1 MINKNCDY
9 IGMLA
14 DAEKY
19 DTCVVIVLQNK
30 SNNSATDESAKDFKP
45 WDFYQPKVMGKAI
58 NDNQLKEI
66 CIKLLK
72 EQLDSES
79 FKLCISDFYKFAHDL
94 GNDETQ
100 FNEND
105 ADQWLFAFDI
115 FCCEC
120 DEALR
125 GNNKYNLSDKY
136 VELISKIDYYRFM
149 DKDAKFYLIHYIN
162 SSIEIVDA
170 SDNQQYLE
178 TRIKEFT
185 TDPPK
190 LDDSDQDLLNADLSD
205 EEFFN
210 IRMQRIRERRE
221 KEEELWERSCL
232 INHNGYR
239 YTDRDKDHYIIIKA

>member
-1 MINKNCDY
+1 MMNGY

-14 DAEKY
+14 DSEKY
-19 DTCVVIVLQNK
+19 NTCVVITLQNK
-30 SNNSATDESAKDFKP
+30 SDNSADESAEDFKP
-45 WDFYQPKVMGKAI
+45 WNFYQPKIIGKAG
-58 NDNQLKEI
+58 NDNQLKKI
-66 CIKLLK
+66 YIKSLK
-72 EQLDSES
+72 EQIDSES
-79 FKLCISDFYKFAHDL
+79 FKLCMSDFCKFVHDL
-94 GNDETQ
+94 GSDETQ
-100 FNEND
+100 FD
-105 ADQWLFAFDI
+105 AEQWLFVFDI

-120 DEALR
+120 DEVLR
-125 GNNKYNLSDKY
+125 GSNKYNLSKKY
-136 VELISKIDYYRFM
+136 AEIISKTDYYRFM
-149 DKDAKFYLIHYIN
+149 NKDTKFYLIHYIN

-178 TRIKEFT
+178 TRIKELT

-210 IRMQRIRERRE
+210 IRMQRICERRE

-239 YTDRDKDHYIIIKA
+239 YTDRDKDHYIIIEA